1 MGAHIQHIGSEPDYK
16 PPFNQVIMNSGGATA
31 RAWPN
36 WTAPLYEYQTIQFLN
51 MTGCNNG
58 DNEKKTFKCLR
69 GLDAE
74 IIRNAR

>member
-1 MGAHIQHIGSEPDYK
+1 MD
-16 PPFNQVIMNSGGATA
+16 SGGATA

-36 WTAPLYEYQTIQFLN
+36 WTYPLYEYQTMQFLN
-51 MTGCNNG
+51 MTGCNKG
-58 DNEKKTFKCLR
+58 DDEKKTFKCLR